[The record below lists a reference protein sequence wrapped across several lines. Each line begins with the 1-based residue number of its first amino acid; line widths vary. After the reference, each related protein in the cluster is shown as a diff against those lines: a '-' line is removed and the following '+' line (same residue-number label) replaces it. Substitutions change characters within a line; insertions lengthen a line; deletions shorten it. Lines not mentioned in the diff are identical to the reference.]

1 MLTPY
6 QDALGGWIVC
16 DGTTKYR
23 FSTQAEAEQMSQK
36 LDMAKAVIR
45 AIQSLAPAADNAA
58 DLSAEYFDAG
68 TIVDA
73 DLEPLGIDAATLIS
87 CITLLEQVHNLMT
100 GVATYPAGYR
110 TTLNKVRRVSA

>member
-1 MLTPY
+1 M
-6 QDALGGWIVC
+6 D
-16 DGTTKYR
+16 
-23 FSTQAEAEQMSQK
+23 QK

-45 AIQSLAPAADNAA
+45 AVQSLSTVTDTAA

-73 DLEPLGIDAATLIS
+73 DLEPLGIPAATLSS

-100 GVATYPAGYR
+100 GVATYPSGYR
-110 TTLNKVRRVSA
+110 TTLNKVRRVQA